1 MRITRVEPENK
12 SRYRIWL
19 NDEPAFRLY
28 KAEVL
33 EYGIQEG
40 KELSQEMQE
49 EICSAVLLRR
59 AKLRCL
65 HLLERIDRTEYQ
77 LRSKLKQ
84 EEYPDPVA
92 EEAIAYVKSY
102 RYVDDFR
109 YALNYIE
116 SQKERKSRQQ
126 ILFEL
131 RNRGISGETAAAAFE
146 ESEPVDVKAQIL
158 RLAEKKRFD
167 LHSQDPISRQKFC
180 QFLLRKGFSYSD
192 IKKALT

>member
-1 MRITRVEPENK
+1 MRITKVEPENK
-12 SRYRIWL
+12 NRYRIWL

-33 EYGIQEG
+33 SYGIREG
-40 KELSQEMQE
+40 KELSREMQE
-49 EICSAVLLRR
+49 EIDSAVLLKR
-59 AKLRCL
+59 AKLRCM
-65 HLLERIDRTEYQ
+65 HLLERMDKTEYQ
-77 LRSKLKQ
+77 LRCKLKQ
-84 EEYPDPVA
+84 EEYPDAVA

-102 RYVDDFR
+102 GYVDDHR

-126 ILFEL
+126 IQFEL
-131 RNRGISGETAAAAFE
+131 KNRGIPAETAAAAFE
-146 ESEPVDVKAQIL
+146 ESEPGDVRALIL
-158 RLAEKKRFD
+158 RLAEKKQFD
-167 LHSQDPISRQKFC
+167 VHSQDPKSRQKFC